1 MNFFELFNKNREK
14 YIKFVKLDPWYRFYF
29 SENDKFFD
37 YCESVEKTE
46 KEISKFNSSDIVGYH
61 NLVNFSEKIFNV
73 GFNELSA
80 TPFNNFF
87 FMIKQLPKL
96 LMLKVI

>member
-1 MNFFELFNKNREK
+1 MQDQQQLQSFLFDELFELFNKNREK

-46 KEISKFNSSDIVGYH
+46 KEISNSFFRYCRLSQFSKFLRENI
-61 NLVNFSEKIFNV
+61 
-73 GFNELSA
+73 
-80 TPFNNFF
+80 
-87 FMIKQLPKL
+87 
-96 LMLKVI
+96 